1 MSSSCYPAHLIVLG
15 PATLCSMACLER
27 GPSGAGDGDEAHLA
41 EHTAAIA
48 EDLRRGGAAPFLVP
62 FGGSTPLSAEG
73 YAEGGRELLRQLPDI
88 STVVVAVGSGA
99 TMAGLVSVLGPERV
113 LGVHCGAVTDP
124 RATVA
129 RLVPATDV
137 PIDPGVLRLDERQV
151 GGGYGQLTDAVM
163 DAMLTAA
170 RTEGIVLDP
179 IYTGRAMAGLI
190 AAVAA
195 GEIRRGERTV
205 FHTGGL
211 PGVRAYSGVERHW
224 TNERTII
231 RCLARD
237 SWRRAR
243 YLSGCL
249 ADAQVDTLVSAHE
262 LSETSSWHGQ
272 ERRTNRKARQVT
284 DDGSQHRSIGGSSSR
299 GRGWAIGHQERKS
312 HALCRGY
319 VGTDRASSSG
329 FPCRARNITASAGAT
344 AAVSIV
350 VLRWMIPC
358 KRNKDL
364 VVFFPQLVLTVVPS
378 WKRIMTRREV
388 PLGPRYRIWCTAL
401 GP

>member
-1 MSSSCYPAHLIVLG
+1 MQPIRLATWPTPLEAGPQLARALGLDPGDLWLKRDDLSGLGGGGNKVRKLEWTCAAALAEGARTLVTSGAAQSNHARLTAAAGARLGLDVVLV
-15 PATLCSMACLER
+15 L
-27 GPSGAGDGDEAHLA
+27 SGTPDRAGAGNLVLDGLFGARTVWAGDGDEAHLA

-151 GGGYGQLTDAVM
+151 GGGYGQLSDAVM

-195 GEIRRGERTV
+195 GEIRRRERTV
-205 FHTGGL
+205 FLHTGGL
-211 PGVRAYSGVERHW
+211 PGLFGHTAGV
-224 TNERTII
+224 
-231 RCLARD
+231 
-237 SWRRAR
+237 RRA
-243 YLSGCL
+243 L
-249 ADAQVDTLVSAHE
+249 DE
-262 LSETSSWHGQ
+262 LSE
-272 ERRTNRKARQVT
+272 R
-284 DDGSQHRSIGGSSSR
+284 
-299 GRGWAIGHQERKS
+299 
-312 HALCRGY
+312 
-319 VGTDRASSSG
+319 SSG
-329 FPCRARNITASAGAT
+329 
-344 AAVSIV
+344 
-350 VLRWMIPC
+350 
-358 KRNKDL
+358 
-364 VVFFPQLVLTVVPS
+364 
-378 WKRIMTRREV
+378 
-388 PLGPRYRIWCTAL
+388 AL
-401 GP
+401 AP